1 MEGDIQYSEKINQ
14 TESDYNQQW
23 WIIYTIKP
31 NIYQS
36 CIHYILAS
44 INTLYHNLYVNKAI
58 VHAALGMD

>member
-36 CIHYILAS
+36 CIHFILAS
-44 INTLYHNLYVNKAI
+44 INTLPQFIRK
-58 VHAALGMD
+58 